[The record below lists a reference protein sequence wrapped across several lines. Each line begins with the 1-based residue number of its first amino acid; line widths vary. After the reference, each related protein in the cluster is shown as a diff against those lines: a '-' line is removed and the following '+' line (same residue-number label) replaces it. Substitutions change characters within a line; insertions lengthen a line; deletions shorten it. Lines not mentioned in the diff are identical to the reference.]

1 MLSLNNK
8 GQSLILFVLM
18 LPVLLFVMILVIDMG
33 NLMVEKQKLNNINYI
48 MIDYGLSNL
57 TKEDLEE
64 YIYNY
69 LKLNDEKIDKIKV
82 SKTDNDI
89 TINLGKKESSML
101 GHILNLKEVEIISSY
116 KGSIIDDKKVI
127 ERLKWSYG
135 K

>member
-48 MIDYGLSNL
+48 MIDYGLSNI

-116 KGSIIDDKKVI
+116 KGSIIDDKRVI
-127 ERLKWSYG
+127 ERLK
-135 K
+135 

>member
-116 KGSIIDDKKVI
+116 KGSIVDEKKVI
-127 ERLKWSYG
+127 ERLK
-135 K
+135 

>member
-1 MLSLNNK
+1 MFSLNNK

>member
-18 LPVLLFVMILVIDMG
+18 LPVLLFVMILVIDIG

>member
-18 LPVLLFVMILVIDMG
+18 LPVLLFLMILVIDMG

-116 KGSIIDDKKVI
+116 KGSIIDDKKGI
-127 ERLKWSYG
+127 ERLK
-135 K
+135 

>member
-1 MLSLNNK
+1 MFSLNNK
-8 GQSLILFVLM
+8 GQTLILFVLM
-18 LPVLLFVMILVIDMG
+18 IPVLLFVMILVIDMG

-89 TINLGKKESSML
+89 TINLSKKESSML

-116 KGSIIDDKKVI
+116 KGSIVDEKKVI
-127 ERLKWSYG
+127 ERLK
-135 K
+135 

>member
-127 ERLKWSYG
+127 ERLK
-135 K
+135 

>member
-48 MIDYGLSNL
+48 MIDYGLSNI

-127 ERLKWSYG
+127 ERLK
-135 K
+135 

>member
-64 YIYNY
+64 YIYNN

-127 ERLKWSYG
+127 ERLK
-135 K
+135 

>member
-1 MLSLNNK
+1 MFSLNNK
-8 GQSLILFVLM
+8 GQTLILFVLM
-18 LPVLLFVMILVIDMG
+18 IPVLLFVMILVIDMG

-127 ERLKWSYG
+127 ERLK
-135 K
+135 

>member
-1 MLSLNNK
+1 MFSLNNK
-8 GQSLILFVLM
+8 GQTLILFVLM
-18 LPVLLFVMILVIDMG
+18 IPVLLFVMILVIDMG

>member
-116 KGSIIDDKKVI
+116 KGSIIDDKRVI
-127 ERLKWSYG
+127 ERLK
-135 K
+135 

>member
-57 TKEDLEE
+57 TNEDLEE

-127 ERLKWSYG
+127 ERLK
-135 K
+135 

>member
-1 MLSLNNK
+1 MFSLNNK
-8 GQSLILFVLM
+8 GQTLILFVLM
-18 LPVLLFVMILVIDMG
+18 IPVLLFVMILVIDMG

-89 TINLGKKESSML
+89 TINLSKKESSML

-116 KGSIIDDKKVI
+116 RGSIVDEKKVI
-127 ERLKWSYG
+127 ERLK
-135 K
+135 

>member
-64 YIYNY
+64 YKYNY

-127 ERLKWSYG
+127 ERLK
-135 K
+135 

>member
-1 MLSLNNK
+1 MFSLNNK

-116 KGSIIDDKKVI
+116 RGSIVDEKKVI
-127 ERLKWSYG
+127 ERLK
-135 K
+135 

>member
-1 MLSLNNK
+1 MFSLNNK
-8 GQSLILFVLM
+8 GQTLILFVLM
-18 LPVLLFVMILVIDMG
+18 IPVLLFVMILVIDMG

-89 TINLGKKESSML
+89 TINLSKKESSML

-116 KGSIIDDKKVI
+116 RGSIVDEKKVI

>member
-1 MLSLNNK
+1 MFSLNNK
-8 GQSLILFVLM
+8 GQTLILFVLM
-18 LPVLLFVMILVIDMG
+18 IPVLLFVMILVIDMG

-82 SKTDNDI
+82 TKTDNDI

-127 ERLKWSYG
+127 ERLK
-135 K
+135 

>member
-48 MIDYGLSNL
+48 MIDYGLSNI

>member
-116 KGSIIDDKKVI
+116 KGSIIDDKRVI

>member
-48 MIDYGLSNL
+48 MIDYGLSNI

-116 KGSIIDDKKVI
+116 RGSIIDDKKVI
-127 ERLKWSYG
+127 ERLK
-135 K
+135 

>member
-57 TKEDLEE
+57 TKEDLEK

-69 LKLNDEKIDKIKV
+69 LKLNKKKIDKIKV

>member
-64 YIYNY
+64 YIYNN

>member
-1 MLSLNNK
+1 MFSLNNK

-127 ERLKWSYG
+127 ERLK
-135 K
+135 

>member
-1 MLSLNNK
+1 MFSLNNK

-116 KGSIIDDKKVI
+116 KGSIIDDKRVI

>member
-1 MLSLNNK
+1 MFSLNNK

-116 KGSIIDDKKVI
+116 KGSIIDDKRVI
-127 ERLKWSYG
+127 ERLK
-135 K
+135 

>member
-48 MIDYGLSNL
+48 MIDYGLSNI

-69 LKLNDEKIDKIKV
+69 LKLKDEKIDKIKV

>member
-69 LKLNDEKIDKIKV
+69 LNLNDEKIDKIKV

-127 ERLKWSYG
+127 ERLK
-135 K
+135 

>member
-116 KGSIIDDKKVI
+116 RGSIVDEKKVI
-127 ERLKWSYG
+127 ERLK
-135 K
+135 

>member
-18 LPVLLFVMILVIDMG
+18 LPVLLFVMILVIDIG

-127 ERLKWSYG
+127 ERLK
-135 K
+135 

>member
-1 MLSLNNK
+1 MFSLNNK
-8 GQSLILFVLM
+8 GQTLILFVLM
-18 LPVLLFVMILVIDMG
+18 IPVLLFVMILVIDMS

-116 KGSIIDDKKVI
+116 RGSIVDEKKVI
-127 ERLKWSYG
+127 ERLK
-135 K
+135 

>member
-18 LPVLLFVMILVIDMG
+18 LPVLLLVMILVIDMG

-127 ERLKWSYG
+127 ERLK
-135 K
+135 

>member
-1 MLSLNNK
+1 MFSLINK
-8 GQSLILFVLM
+8 GQTLILFVLM
-18 LPVLLFVMILVIDMG
+18 IPVLLFVMILVIDMG

-89 TINLGKKESSML
+89 TINLSKKESSML

-116 KGSIIDDKKVI
+116 RGSIVDEKKVI
-127 ERLKWSYG
+127 ERLK
-135 K
+135 

>member
-82 SKTDNDI
+82 NKTDNDI

-127 ERLKWSYG
+127 ERLK
-135 K
+135 

>member
-101 GHILNLKEVEIISSY
+101 GYILNLKEVEIISSY

-127 ERLKWSYG
+127 ERLK
-135 K
+135 